1 MDYAV
6 MVGLLGIF
14 TAILWRVVFV
24 LTRSIQRN
32 LDEFKAYTREGFAR
46 QDQATNEVKE
56 GLAKYEQAMAEGF
69 ARQDQAMA
77 EGFARQDRL
86 MKEGFAKQDKRLDK
100 HEALIFDLARE
111 VSLLTGALMGIP
123 AHQRD
128 REKVGSRD

>member
-46 QDQATNEVKE
+46 QDQAMKE
-56 GLAKYEQAMAEGF
+56 GLAKQERATNGSFAKYEQAMAEGF
-69 ARQDQAMA
+69 ARQD
-77 EGFARQDRL
+77 RL
-86 MKEGFAKQDKRLDK
+86 LKEGFAKQDKRLDK

-111 VSLLTGALMGIP
+111 VSLLTGAPMGIP